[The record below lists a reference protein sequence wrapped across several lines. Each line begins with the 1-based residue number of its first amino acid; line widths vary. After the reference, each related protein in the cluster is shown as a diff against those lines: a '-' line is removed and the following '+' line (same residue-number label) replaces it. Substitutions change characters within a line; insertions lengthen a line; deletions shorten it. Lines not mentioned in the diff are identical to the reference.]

1 MEPEPDWVTSEVF
14 DYQPPAGTRD
24 RAVDNKRVYAMHFA
38 RVYPLY
44 VQKAERKNRTG
55 DEVDRVLCWLTGY
68 SLEQLREH
76 AQGET
81 SLEEFVSNAPAIAE
95 RMTLVSGVVCGV
107 RVETLEDPVM
117 RKIRCMDKL
126 VDELAKGRALEKIV
140 NR

>member
-1 MEPEPDWVTSEVF
+1 M
-14 DYQPPAGTRD
+14 
-24 RAVDNKRVYAMHFA
+24 DNKRVFAMQFA
-38 RVYPLY
+38 KIYPLY
-44 VQKAERKNRTG
+44 VQKAERKNRTR
-55 DEVDRVLCWLTGY
+55 DEVDQVLCWLTGY
-68 SLEQLREH
+68 SLEELREH

-81 SLEEFVSNAPAIAE
+81 SLEQFVTEAPAISE

-126 VDELAKGRALEKIV
+126 VDELAKGRTLEKIL